1 MNQLLELEWLITTH
15 ILHTNLHL
23 FDIEKGTKIFIGLL
37 LAETDM
43 NKNIIHII

>member
-1 MNQLLELEWLITTH
+1 MNQLFERLITTH